1 MANIMRIIGLS
12 LSMIVLVVMGFILN
26 LLDGL
31 TRLIVQGIET
41 LFGSELEH
49 RRGNGQRVHNE
60 PVYEIPN
67 DIIDVNASLKKT
79 NFPFTPE
86 ELIAKMKV
94 FCSREC
100 AFGSKTPEMLSDDFQ
115 FVFPVVG
122 PLTKEEYCTAF
133 NNFKFYDAFPNAKNN
148 FFGFTVDPMEPNR
161 VWCFLRSVL
170 KHDGTLQFGASKYPA
185 SGKTIIHTPQAY
197 SACFDEEGRVFKITG
212 GYPIDRTIGNTG
224 GLGGLFG
231 VVHAVGG
238 SLPFP
243 EGKPWKPSLQWEAW
257 SKRFPQIGKEWRKE

>member
-12 LSMIVLVVMGFILN
+12 LSVVVLVMMGFIIN

-31 TRLIVQGIET
+31 ARLIVMGIEL
-41 LFGSELEH
+41 LFGSELEN
-49 RRGNGQRVHNE
+49 RRCNGQRVHNE
-60 PVYEIPN
+60 PVYEVPN
-67 DIIDVNASLKKT
+67 DVIDINASLKNS
-79 NFPFTPE
+79 NFPFSPQQ
-86 ELIAKMKV
+86 LIEKMKV
-94 FCSREC
+94 LCSKE
-100 AFGSKTPEMLSDDFQ
+100 AGFGAKLPEALSDDFQ
-115 FVFPVVG
+115 FIFPVVG
-122 PLTKEEYCTAF
+122 PLTKEEFCFAL
-133 NNFKFYDAFPNAKNN
+133 NNFKFEEGFPNAKNN

-170 KHDGTLQFGASKYPA
+170 KHEGTLNFGGSKIPA
-185 SGKTIIHTPQAY
+185 TQKTVIHTPQAY
-197 SACFDEEGRVFKITG
+197 SACFDEEGKVFKLTG

-231 VVHAVGG
+231 VGYAVGG

-257 SKRFPQIGKEWRKE
+257 VKRFPLIGKEWMKN